1 MNLYES
7 IKKHGTD
14 LNDYTEE
21 DFERS
26 SDRFRELEK
35 IKIRSGGLVGSWC
48 GSSLGDDDFMEYS
61 IKDRSG
67 NEINRLKF
75 NVNNLGKMSDKEFE
89 NLKIN
94 IDNELRVAMVN
105 KDTGVSRVCPMC
117 GKEHIMYVD
126 SAKYNKYVSDGGF
139 IQDIFPD
146 LNPLEREFIKT
157 GYCEDCQNKLFDNS
171 YTSDKILT
179 LDEAKKLVN

>member
-1 MNLYES
+1 MNLYEA

-14 LNDYTEE
+14 LDDYTEE

-26 SDRFRELEK
+26 SDRFRILEK
-35 IKIRSGGLVGSWC
+35 IKIRSSGLVGSWC
-48 GSSLGDDDFMEYS
+48 GSSLGDDDFIEYS
-61 IKDRSG
+61 IEDKNG

-75 NVNNLGKMSDKEFE
+75 NVNNLGKMSDEDFE
-89 NLKIN
+89 NLKLN
-94 IDNELRVAMVN
+94 IESEIRYAIANN
-105 KDTGVSRVCPMC
+105 KTGVSRECPMC

-126 SAKYNKYVSDGGF
+126 SDKYNKYATGDEL
-139 IQDIFPD
+139 IQDVFKD

-157 GYCEDCQNKLFDNS
+157 GYCEDCQKQLFDTN

-179 LDEAKKLVN
+179 LGEAKKLVS

>member
-1 MNLYES
+1 MNLYEA

-14 LNDYTEE
+14 LDNYTNE

-26 SDRFRELEK
+26 SDRFRILEK
-35 IKIRSGGLVGSWC
+35 IKIRSSGLVGSWC
-48 GSSLGDDDFMEYS
+48 GSSLGDDDFVEYN
-61 IKDRSG
+61 IEDRNG

-75 NVNNLGKMSDKEFE
+75 NVNNLGKMSDEDFE
-89 NLKIN
+89 NLKLN
-94 IDNELRVAMVN
+94 IESEIRYAIANN
-105 KDTGVSRVCPMC
+105 NTGVSRECPMC

-126 SAKYNKYVSDGGF
+126 SDKFNRYATGDEL
-139 IQDIFPD
+139 IQDVFKD

-157 GYCEDCQNKLFDNS
+157 GYCEDCQKQLFDTN

-179 LDEAKKLVN
+179 LDEAKKLVS